1 MFHGYPMVTAPK
13 FYTTSQSSKFLRKK
27 FTTSVTHSFIF
38 TYVTFI
44 HLFHIHWD
52 HFTLVS
58 LYIDLCMH
66 LFVSS
71 DLLFKHVKGCDICSL
86 DMYNFSVK
94 QRSQYLPLFWYALVF
109 ARIGHLILGS
119 LPSLSSHIKFL
130 LNKMCSVDKATRMHQ
145 EEFFELN
152 LKNFV
157 SLHNFND
164 PMKGSQKT

>member
-1 MFHGYPMVTAPK
+1 MVIQWSLPLNSIRRHT
-13 FYTTSQSSKFLRKK
+13 QSSKFLRKK

-66 LFVSS
+66 LFVRS

-94 QRSQYLPLFWYALVF
+94 QRSQYLPPFWYALVF
-109 ARIGHLILGS
+109 ARIDHLILGS
-119 LPSLSSHIKFL
+119 LPSLSSHIKFARVVSYL
-130 LNKMCSVDKATRMHQ
+130 CAMSLNDLV
-145 EEFFELN
+145 
-152 LKNFV
+152 
-157 SLHNFND
+157 
-164 PMKGSQKT
+164 